1 MFDNKTI
8 LICGGAG
15 FIGSNYIHY
24 LLDKYPNLEKVINLD
39 KLTYAG
45 NLDNLTDVEED
56 ERYEFVKGDIA
67 DLKKVLE
74 VFEEYDPD
82 YLVNFAAETHV
93 DRSVHENAAPFMWT
107 NILGVQTLLEAIKRN
122 GIEKGIFFSTD
133 EVFGSVDLD
142 EDRSFKEEDPFTP
155 NVPYAAAKAGGDLLC
170 RAYHNSFELPLIV
183 THSCNNYGPRQYPE
197 KLVPFFAFR
206 AMNERELPLYGDG
219 KHVREWIHVHDTCQ
233 AVDRIFK
240 KGEGGGVY
248 NIGTGEEHSNLEI
261 THHILDHVGASEN
274 LVKFVDERPGHDRRY
289 SLDTTKI
296 REEVGWEPDYKFRE
310 GLAHTLEWY
319 EDNRGWVDNVL
330 KKAKD
335 FNRHIDI

>member
-1 MFDNKTI
+1 MYENKTV
-8 LICGGAG
+8 LVCGGAG
-15 FIGSNYIHY
+15 FIGSNYIHR
-24 LLDKYPNLEKVINLD
+24 LLKEHSDIDKVINYD

-45 NLDNLTDVEED
+45 NPDNLSDIED
-56 ERYEFVKGDIA
+56 DKRYEFIKGDIA
-67 DLKKVLE
+67 DLESVLD
-74 VFEEYDPD
+74 VFEKHEPD

-107 NILGVQTLLEAIKRN
+107 NILGVQTILEALKRK
-122 GIEKGIFFSTD
+122 GIEKAIFFSTD

-142 EDRSFKEEDPFTP
+142 EDRSFKEGDPFEP

-170 RAYHNSFELPLIV
+170 RAYHQSFDLPLIV

-197 KLVPFFAFR
+197 KLIPFFAFR
-206 AMNERELPLYGDG
+206 AMKERELPLYGDG
-219 KHVREWIHVHDTCQ
+219 KHVREWIHVEDTAR
-233 AVDRIFK
+233 AVDHIFK
-240 KGEGGGVY
+240 KGESGEVY

-261 THHILDHVGASEN
+261 TEHIIDHVGADKE

-289 SLDTTKI
+289 SLDTSKI
-296 REEVGWEPDYKFRE
+296 REEIGWEPKHEFKD
-310 GLAHTLEWY
+310 GLALTLEWY
-319 EDNRGWVDNVL
+319 KKNKGWVENVL